1 MPIQSPYK
9 LIVAAKDGTVVRT
22 VDLAHRRTLTIGRSP
37 RCDLTMD
44 IESISRR
51 HATMIFLNNTWT
63 LIDADSK
70 SKFKVAWSS
79 LKRTLQKACL
89 FMLSVSYIPVA
100 RTILNTMGSDYDP
113 VSLNMTGCTHTLNGA
128 PCCLRI
134 FQGNIIKLEGNSF

>member
-1 MPIQSPYK
+1 MLHLTRCTWHGTVVQMPIQSPYK
-9 LIVAAKDGTVVRT
+9 LTVAAKDGTVVRT

-70 SKFKVAWSS
+70 SKFKVDNEKVDYA
-79 LKRTLQKACL
+79 A
-89 FMLSVSYIPVA
+89 LSEEP
-100 RTILNTMGSDYDP
+100 
-113 VSLNMTGCTHTLNGA
+113 
-128 PCCLRI
+128 
-134 FQGNIIKLEGNSF
+134 